1 MRHRASK
8 ILAITLAALVG
19 ACAAPLRIPD
29 GIYGDGRGATLTVRD
44 DRIEFQV
51 PGVDSNYLNRCTYR
65 LSPSGTLQL
74 GGSSNSPSYIF
85 FVLDRNW
92 RWTGSAIESRDRRD
106 GTVVTYAPVQ

>member
-1 MRHRASK
+1 MKLIGVIA
-8 ILAITLAALVG
+8 AALLLA
-19 ACAAPLRIPD
+19 ACAAPVRIPD
-29 GIYGDGRGATLTVRD
+29 GIYGDGRGGTLTVRA

-51 PGVDSNYLNRCTYR
+51 PEVDSNYLNRCTYR

-74 GGSSNSPSYIF
+74 GGSSNSPSYVF

-92 RWTGSAIESRDRRD
+92 RWTGTAIESRDRRD